1 MPAVRGRSVGPTAG
15 QDRYE
20 FLDVLRGL
28 ALAGIVLA
36 NMISLSLYL
45 YLPESQR
52 ARLCTASTDRVLD
65 FSNWS

>member
-1 MPAVRGRSVGPTAG
+1 MEPVRGRSVGPTAG
-15 QDRYE
+15 QERYE

-45 YLPESQR
+45 YLPDSER
-52 ARLCTASTDRVLD
+52 ANLSTASTDRLFD
-65 FSNWS
+65 LLEPS